1 MAPILALLPSLISIV
16 PEIAKLFGA
25 EGPKT
30 DRNIEIVSKIADIA
44 VAASGKPNLQAAIEA
59 AQTDVNVKAA
69 MQSAVKENWFEL
81 AEIGG
86 GFKAAR
92 EFSVAAAGMP
102 AWKMPALW
110 VTLALLPLL
119 YGTVYAV
126 LTGSADSF
134 SGELRA
140 AIASS
145 VVTGI
150 LGGALGFWLGSSFT
164 TSKSRG
170 LGSEPTN
177 P

>member
-1 MAPILALLPSLISIV
+1 MAPILALLPSLISLV

-126 LTGSADSF
+126 LTGSADTF